1 MDFIVKFQTWACQ
14 RLSGL
19 WSIWSSFIH
28 KSWKGS
34 MHTQHMEVFFLNQV
48 HMVALLSTAAWHA
61 QRRESRRLRVSVLN
75 RNDFSDSGIWWR
87 QSSPAPQLS
96 PEPSAHGGNYINWSA
111 PAIPPVEKKSQKFF
125 SQFLLSVRSPAI
137 SPSVNCPHV
146 CEASSSS
153 LFLPLQQWPADDYRL
168 SRTCFKF
175 KDRNMLAVRY
185 ICQALTFRY
194 LCLPLLH

>member
-19 WSIWSSFIH
+19 WSIWSLFIH

-61 QRRESRRLRVSVLN
+61 LCRESRRLRLSVLN
-75 RNDFSDSGIWWR
+75 RKDFSDSGIWWR
-87 QSSPAPQLS
+87 QRSPAPQPSHS
-96 PEPSAHGGNYINWSA
+96 PLTAISQPSAHGGNYSNWCA

-125 SQFLLSVRSPAI
+125 FQSLHSVRSPAI

-153 LFLPLQQWPADDYRL
+153 LCLPLQQCPADDYRL
-168 SRTCFKF
+168 STSSFKF
-175 KDRNMLAVRY
+175 QDRNMLAVR
-185 ICQALTFRY
+185 
-194 LCLPLLH
+194 